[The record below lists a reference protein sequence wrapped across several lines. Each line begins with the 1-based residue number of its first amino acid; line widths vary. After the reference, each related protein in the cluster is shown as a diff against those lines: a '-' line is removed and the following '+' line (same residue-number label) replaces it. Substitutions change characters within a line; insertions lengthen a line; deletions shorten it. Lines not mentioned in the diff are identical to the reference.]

1 MKERLAE
8 ALSHI
13 SETHIAEAGSARRR
27 HRRTILRTA
36 AAILA
41 VVLLLNLPYIP
52 GRVNAK
58 TVSEASS
65 SRAMER
71 PDYDKYR
78 DKDKFRADSI
88 AYQSYKEAHQAAT
101 VQANTDLAGFYG
113 DSTLLY
119 MEGATDNRVWSPVNG
134 FIALSMLAEITEGNS
149 RQQIL
154 TALNAPD
161 LDTLRSRVEAVW
173 EDVYYDGGYEMC
185 YLANS
190 LWLDEGLD
198 YNQETM
204 DALAYYHYASVF
216 QTDLQKEK
224 AGKALR
230 TWLNNNTGGLLKDYT
245 KNSGFS
251 PEAVLTLASTIYL
264 QATWGDEF
272 DPGNNTYDL
281 FHAPGGDRGVTFMNK
296 KLSQMNYY
304 WGDCFGA
311 VNLGLKNRTRM
322 WFFLPDADKTVDDI
336 LREGQYLNYLVE
348 NTENCKYMKVNLS
361 VPAFD
366 IASGCDVA
374 EILQKLGITDIFAFG
389 TADFTAITSDTPIYI
404 TGVNQ
409 AARVIIDEQ
418 GVKAAAY
425 IEIPGAGAAMPP
437 EEIIDFILDRPFLFV
452 IATYDGTP
460 LFTGVVNEP

>member
-1 MKERLAE
+1 MNVRLAE
-8 ALSHI
+8 ALCHI
-13 SETHIAEAGSARRR
+13 SEKHIAEAGNAKRR
-27 HRRTILRTA
+27 HRRTVLRTA
-36 AAILA
+36 AAVLA

-58 TVSEASS
+58 TVSEASA
-65 SRAMER
+65 SRAMAR

-88 AYQSYKEAHQAAT
+88 AYQAYNEALQAAT

-204 DALAYYHYASVF
+204 DALAYHHYASVF

-245 KNSGFS
+245 KNSGF
-251 PEAVLTLASTIYL
+251 
-264 QATWGDEF
+264 
-272 DPGNNTYDL
+272 
-281 FHAPGGDRGVTFMNK
+281 
-296 KLSQMNYY
+296 
-304 WGDCFGA
+304 
-311 VNLGLKNRTRM
+311 
-322 WFFLPDADKTVDDI
+322 
-336 LREGQYLNYLVE
+336 
-348 NTENCKYMKVNLS
+348 
-361 VPAFD
+361 
-366 IASGCDVA
+366 
-374 EILQKLGITDIFAFG
+374 
-389 TADFTAITSDTPIYI
+389 TPS
-404 TGVNQ
+404 
-409 AARVIIDEQ
+409 RC
-418 GVKAAAY
+418 
-425 IEIPGAGAAMPP
+425 
-437 EEIIDFILDRPFLFV
+437 
-452 IATYDGTP
+452 
-460 LFTGVVNEP
+460 